1 MPVQSPI
8 AISLR
13 STDHTDELS
22 PLEYHGHW
30 DAVGTA
36 NVINTG
42 TSAMVNFFFLLFK
55 IKFN

>member
-22 PLEYHGHW
+22 SLEYHGHW

-42 TSAMVNFFFLLFK
+42 TSAMVSFFFFFNQLK
-55 IKFN
+55 I

>member
-42 TSAMVNFFFLLFK
+42 TSAMVNFFFLFYL
-55 IKFN
+55 